1 MRKALFLDR
10 DGVVNVDHGYLYK
23 AQQFEFIDGVFEACK
38 AFQDAGFDIVIV
50 TNQSGIGR
58 GYYTEQ
64 DFQALTDWMIKQ
76 FEQSG
81 ISILD
86 VQFCPHHP
94 EKALPEYLQDCDCR
108 KPAPGMLLKAIN
120 EFGIDPKMSIMV
132 GDKASDMQAA
142 ENAGVGQK
150 FLVETGKT
158 VTDLASSSADKV
170 FSNLKA
176 IADELLDK

>member
-23 AQQFEFIDGVFEACK
+23 SEQFEFIDGVFEACK

-64 DFQALTDWMIKQ
+64 DFHALTKWMVKEFAKQ
-76 FEQSG
+76 G
-81 ISILD
+81 VDILD

-94 EKALPEYLQDCDCR
+94 EKAIAKYLQDCECR

-120 EFGIDPKMSIMV
+120 EFGIDPKASIMV
-132 GDKASDMQAA
+132 GDKSSDMQAA

-150 FLVETGKT
+150 FLVETGKVLT
-158 VTDLASSSADKV
+158 ESSKASADDV

-176 IADELLDK
+176 IADSLLAK